1 MTTNR
6 QRRRLRITGLVQGV
20 GFRPFLW
27 RLARRH
33 GLGGWVANDAA
44 GVLVEIVGEADR
56 IRAFLESISREAP
69 PLARINQITEQP
81 MPQGSDLAEPA
92 ADERLFV
99 IRPSLGGGDKA
110 TELASDGSP
119 CSACLAEMRDPA
131 NRRFHYPFINCTDCG
146 PRYSII
152 TALPYDRLRTT
163 MAGFAMCEECQR
175 EYSDPADRR
184 FHAQPIGCPACGPVV
199 WFTAAGDPNGLA
211 TTRPTTGPLGEAA
224 IHIARERLRSG
235 QILAIKGVGGF
246 QLLCDAT
253 SVDAVAALRS
263 RKHRPRKPFAVMVPD
278 RAAAERL
285 VDLDDQ
291 SARLL
296 GDHSRPI
303 LLLPRHSQPAVVL
316 ADAVTAGSCFLGVML
331 PSSPLHELLLA
342 DDQASGGA
350 LPMPPLVVTSGNVAD
365 AFLIHDNGS
374 AAAGLATI
382 ADGFLMHD
390 RPIQVAC
397 DDSVVRCIDGMPLPI
412 RLARGHA
419 PQTVRLA
426 DDGPCVLAVGGELK
440 ATLCL
445 AHGRQAI
452 LSQHLGDVAG
462 PDTLDALTATA
473 RHLIAL
479 TAAEPERIVA
489 DLHPGYLST
498 RWAAELAHAKRLP
511 LVQVQHH
518 EAHAA
523 ALLAEHGLSLE
534 TVEPVLV
541 ACFDGTGYGRDGTLQ
556 GSEFLL
562 IHAGDITRVA
572 HLTGFPLPG
581 GDAAIRQ
588 PWRTAVGLLTAIS
601 ASDTTA
607 WPAGWLPASPEAL
620 DAVRQQTMRGIACPT
635 TSSMGRL
642 FDAAASLAGLCH
654 EISFE
659 AEAAM
664 RLEVAA
670 ENALA
675 NQAPST
681 PLAFELQQHSQPWP
695 LGGCVHSLPP
705 QEVAVCD
712 PQKPW
717 LGGSPKWKKA
727 MDAFFHGQLEIRWQP
742 LLRRLCLDM
751 AAGHPAGSMAL
762 GFHLA
767 VTNLIG
773 EVAARVRTEI
783 AGGASAAPLRHIG
796 LTGGVFQNRL
806 LCEQTIAQLTH
817 DGFEPLL
824 PTRLPANDGGLSLG
838 QAILGRTRD

>member
-1 MTTNR
+1 
-6 QRRRLRITGLVQGV
+6 
-20 GFRPFLW
+20 
-27 RLARRH
+27 
-33 GLGGWVANDAA
+33 VAH
-44 GVLVEIVGEADR
+44 
-56 IRAFLESISREAP
+56 
-69 PLARINQITEQP
+69 Q
-81 MPQGSDLAEPA
+81 
-92 ADERLFV
+92 
-99 IRPSLGGGDKA
+99 
-110 TELASDGSP
+110 
-119 CSACLAEMRDPA
+119 
-131 NRRFHYPFINCTDCG
+131 
-146 PRYSII
+146 
-152 TALPYDRLRTT
+152 
-163 MAGFAMCEECQR
+163 
-175 EYSDPADRR
+175 
-184 FHAQPIGCPACGPVV
+184 
-199 WFTAAGDPNGLA
+199 
-211 TTRPTTGPLGEAA
+211 
-224 IHIARERLRSG
+224 RLRSG

-253 SVDAVAALRS
+253 NVDAVAALRS

-296 GDHSRPI
+296 GDRSRPI
-303 LLLPRHSQPAVVL
+303 LLLPRRSQPAVVL
-316 ADAVTAGSCFLGVML
+316 ADAVAAGSHFLGVML
-331 PSSPLHELLLA
+331 PSSPLHELLLPRA
-342 DDQASGGA
+342 HDPGGS
-350 LPMPPLVVTSGNVAD
+350 LPMPPLVVTSGNIAD
-365 AFLIHDNGS
+365 EPLVHNNTL
-374 AAAGLATI
+374 AASRLASI

-426 DDGPCVLAVGGELK
+426 DEGPCVLAVGGELK

-473 RHLIAL
+473 RQLISL

-498 RWAAELAHAKRLP
+498 RWAAELAHAKQLP

-523 ALLAEHGLSLE
+523 ALLAEHGLSLM
-534 TVEPVLV
+534 TAEPVLV

-572 HLTGFPLPG
+572 QLAGFPLPG

-588 PWRTAVGLLTAIS
+588 PWRTAVGLLAVLNANGTA
-601 ASDTTA
+601 A
-607 WPAGWLPASPEAL
+607 WPAGRLPASPEAI
-620 DAVRQQTMRGIACPT
+620 DALCQQTMRGIACPT

-670 ENALA
+670 ENALV

-681 PLAFELQQHSQPWP
+681 PLAFELQHSPLWP
-695 LGGCVHSLPP
+695 LT
-705 QEVAVCD
+705 
-712 PQKPW
+712 
-717 LGGSPKWKKA
+717 
-727 MDAFFHGQLEIRWQP
+727 IRWQP
-742 LLRRLCLDM
+742 LLRQLCLDL
-751 AAGHPAGSMAL
+751 AAGHPAESVAL
-762 GFHLA
+762 GFHQA
-767 VTNLIG
+767 VTHLIG
-773 EVAARVRTEI
+773 EVAACVRQQL
-783 AGGASAAPLRHIG
+783 AGSTSAAPLCQIG
-796 LTGGVFQNRL
+796 LTGGVFQNRV
-806 LCEQTIAQLTH
+806 LCEQTIARLTR

-838 QAILGRTRD
+838 QAILGRTAAATVWP